1 MVVVYETPHYEHIQ
15 YIELERVGQYTE
27 TERALNA
34 GQTIESATFVK
45 DIVSLASQ
53 GP

>member
-1 MVVVYETPHYEHIQ
+1 MAVYGMIYGAKLQ
-15 YIELERVGQYTE
+15 SALDMTE

-34 GQTIESATFVK
+34 ELTIESATFVK
-45 DIVSLASQ
+45 DNVSLASQ